1 MKIRKFSAATAVAFA
16 FAFLFLNVAAFAQ
29 NNIRGNGNMQTQD
42 RNVSNFK
49 GINVG
54 GGFTVELTQ
63 GNKESLRIEAEEN
76 LLGNIVSEVKNGVLH
91 IYNKDG
97 ISTNKG
103 MKAYI
108 TLKELNSIDISGG
121 VKVTG
126 NSTFR
131 SNAMAL
137 DMSGASSVKLAIETK
152 SLKADMSGAS
162 KVELTGRAD
171 EVRWSMSGASNV
183 NAENLEA
190 QKVDVNASGASKVR
204 VFASERLSINA
215 SGASNIAYKGTPSIT
230 SDVSGGTK
238 ISKL

>member
-1 MKIRKFSAATAVAFA
+1 MKIKKTSAAAAVAFA

-29 NNIRGNGNMQTQD
+29 NIRGNGNMQTQD
-42 RNVSNFK
+42 RKVSNFK

-54 GGFTVELTQ
+54 GGFTVELTW
-63 GNKESLRIEAEEN
+63 GNNESLRIEAEEN

-91 IYNKDG
+91 IYNEG
-97 ISTNKG
+97 SISTNKG

-108 TLKELNSIDISGG
+108 TLRELNSIDISGG
-121 VKVTG
+121 VKVTS
-126 NSTFR
+126 NSTFK
-131 SNAMAL
+131 SNAMEF
-137 DMSGASSVKLAIETK
+137 DMSGASSIKLAIETR
-152 SLKADMSGAS
+152 SLEADMSGAS

-171 EVRWSMSGASNV
+171 EVKWSMSGASNV
-183 NAENLEA
+183 NAEDLEA
-190 QKVDVNASGASKVR
+190 QKVNVNASGASKVR
-204 VFASERLSINA
+204 VSASESLSINA